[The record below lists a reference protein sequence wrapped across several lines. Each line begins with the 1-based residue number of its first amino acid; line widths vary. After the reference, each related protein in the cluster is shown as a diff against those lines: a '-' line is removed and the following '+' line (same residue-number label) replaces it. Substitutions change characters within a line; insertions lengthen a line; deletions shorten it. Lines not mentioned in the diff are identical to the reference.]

1 MPGTSVEDLELV
13 NRAQKG
19 DVAAF
24 SALVR
29 RYETRVYNLA
39 YRLLS
44 NGDDAADVAQDS
56 FLAAYESL
64 KRFRGESAFYTWLYR
79 VVVNKA
85 LAFRRARDGRREH
98 TVADGET
105 NAINAAAGGA
115 GPARAVEEK
124 ERAALVQGA
133 IGSLPEEFRAVVVL
147 RDVEGLEYE
156 EIAEVLGVVTGTVKS
171 RLHRGRMLVREALA
185 PYLGA

>member
-1 MPGTSVEDLELV
+1 M
-13 NRAQKG
+13 
-19 DVAAF
+19 
-24 SALVR
+24 
-29 RYETRVYNLA
+29 
-39 YRLLS
+39 
-44 NGDDAADVAQDS
+44 
-56 FLAAYESL
+56 
-64 KRFRGESAFYTWLYR
+64 
-79 VVVNKA
+79 
-85 LAFRRARDGRREH
+85 
-98 TVADGET
+98 ADGET
-105 NAINAAAGGA
+105 NAINTAAGGA

-185 PYLGA
+185 PYLGV